1 MKRIGAMSLAVMASI
16 AIVSAQITD
25 IELLKPKPENWLHY
39 SASYDSQRHSPLK
52 QITPEN
58 VGRLQAKWAYHLVGQ
73 QHIQA
78 VPIVADGVMYI
89 SQYNRV
95 DALDARTGAQIWQFQ
110 REPVT
115 ATSSAR
121 HGRPWQQ
128 GVRDDDRL
136 DARRP
141 RRAHRKHDLGNGR
154 RRRPLSVRGSGAAR
168 RQGQS
173 HHDRQPAVRVHSG
186 LRCRDRKT
194 LWTWNAIP
202 QSAKDP
208 GAETWAGDSWKLGG
222 GPIWVSGSF
231 DPELNTIFYG
241 TGQPGSQWA
250 GEVREGDNLYTD
262 CLVALDVD
270 TGKMKWYFQA
280 TPHDVRDWDSLEMPI
295 LIDRQFRRTAAQAAR
310 AGEPQR
316 LLLRARS
323 HQRTIPARHAV
334 CQPAQLVERLEPGGA
349 ADPHSRQ

>member
-1 MKRIGAMSLAVMASI
+1 MPLAASSSRRI
-16 AIVSAQITD
+16 AIALAQITD
-25 IELLKPKPENWLHY
+25 AELLKPKPENWLHY

-110 REPVT
+110 RDPVT
-115 ATSSAR
+115 ATSQRGTAV
-121 HGRPWQQ
+121 HGNK
-128 GVRDDDRL
+128 VFVTTSDSKLVAL
-136 DARRP
+136 DARTGNVIWEAAVAGGRYRFAGQAP
-141 RRAHRKHDLGNGR
+141 LVAKGKVIMSGNQPYGFIQAYDVETGKH
-154 RRRPLSVRGSGAAR
+154 
-168 RQGQS
+168 
-173 HHDRQPAVRVHSG
+173 
-186 LRCRDRKT
+186 

-202 QSAKDP
+202 QSPKDP
-208 GAETWAGDSWKLGG
+208 GAETWANESWKLGG

-250 GEVREGDNLYTD
+250 GDVREGDNLFTD
-262 CLVALDVD
+262 CIVALDVD

-295 LIDRQFRRTAAQAAR
+295 LIDRSRSTDSRGSCSCRRTATATTTCSIAPTDDSCMARRSSAGSTGRAA
-310 AGEPQR
+310 
-316 LLLRARS
+316 
-323 HQRTIPARHAV
+323 
-334 CQPAQLVERLEPGGA
+334 
-349 ADPHSRQ
+349 